1 MSKINLTN
9 LTKQDI
15 SKEIHKKLGLSISY
29 TSEIVEDII
38 LILKDL
44 IKLNKINIKNFGT
57 FKILFKKERL
67 GRSPKTKESYVISE
81 RKSLSFVASKKLIK
95 DINR

>member
-1 MSKINLTN
+1 MHQIKDNLSHLDVKKINLTN
-9 LTKQDI
+9 LTKQRYI

-29 TSEIVEDII
+29 TSEIVKDIT

-67 GRSPKTKESYVISE
+67 GRSPKTK
-81 RKSLSFVASKKLIK
+81 RKLY
-95 DINR
+95 D

>member
-67 GRSPKTKESYVISE
+67 GRSPKTKESYVISA
-81 RKSLSFVASKKLIK
+81 RKSFCSLHQKNL
-95 DINR
+95 